1 MLVQYN
7 MEGVFMGQNK
17 VDRTNIWKR
26 QQEEKAIQSFF
37 VDLRKKGKKKQNET
51 ENNGSENDKGKAQ
64 LDESDK

>member
-1 MLVQYN
+1 
-7 MEGVFMGQNK
+7 MGQNK

>member
-37 VDLRKKGKKKQNET
+37 VDIRKKGKKKQNET